1 MKTLIKFLY
10 LSLFVFF
17 AISSKQLRFAGIYS
31 QARFINIAKEVG
43 LKLSSDK
50 AAWLTAKIVL
60 KVKTLKAFMQSQ
72 DNPDPSHEKAVSLTD
87 DVNDLVEALVVENK
101 SSYIYRCF
109 VRFT

>member
-1 MKTLIKFLY
+1 M
-10 LSLFVFF
+10 
-17 AISSKQLRFAGIYS
+17 
-31 QARFINIAKEVG
+31 
-43 LKLSSDK
+43 
-50 AAWLTAKIVL
+50 L